1 MAHLAKARLTDS
13 VGVSSPPEEPDH
25 WIDSTITSVKTYL
38 RKTACPPLVPVALLI
53 STVALG
59 KCCPAQQAANNLADE
74 VSVFFMMLKLET
86 ETLPPARPDVPEL
99 TVVGLEAP
107 QENE

>member
-1 MAHLAKARLTDS
+1 MATLAKAKLTDS

-25 WIDSTITSVKTYL
+25 WTDSTITSVKAYL
-38 RKTACPPLVPVALLI
+38 RKTCCCPLVPVALLI
-53 STVALG
+53 STVAVG
-59 KCCPAQQAANNLADE
+59 KCCPAQQAANSLADE
-74 VSVFFMMLKLET
+74 VSVFFMTLKLET
-86 ETLPPARPDVPEL
+86 ETLPADRPVEPEP